1 MELILVKAAAALVL
15 PPGGNIV
22 LGIAGLVLWRRARV
36 PAAIL
41 ITVSLASL
49 LVLSTPRAADALYK
63 GLESFEPLTPAA
75 AVADEIGAI
84 VVLSGGRNGNARE
97 YGGETVAH
105 RTLVRLHYG
114 ARLQRET
121 GLPLLVSGG
130 SVFGDSTPEADLMR
144 NVLEEDF
151 NVPVRWL
158 ENRSRT
164 TAENAQFTA
173 ELLAREG
180 VTAILLVTHAMH
192 MLRAAEAFENQGV
205 RVYAAPTGFQ
215 FGGRADSGIFDWLP
229 SASALEKSR
238 TALHEYLGRLWYGIR
253 Y

>member
-1 MELILVKAAAALVL
+1 MELILVKAVAALAL

-22 LGIAGLVLWRRARV
+22 LGIAGLLLWRRARV
-36 PAAIL
+36 LAAIL
-41 ITVSLASL
+41 MTVSLASL
-49 LVLSTPRAADALYK
+49 LVLSTPRVVDALYQ
-63 GLESFEPLTPAA
+63 GLESFEPLTPGV

-97 YGGETVAH
+97 HGGETVSH

-114 ARLQRET
+114 ARLQRQT

-130 SVFGDSTPEADLMR
+130 SVFGDSTPEAALMGK
-144 NVLEEDF
+144 VLEEDF

-173 ELLAREG
+173 QLLAGEG

-192 MLRAAEAFENQGV
+192 MPRAAEAFEAQGV
-205 RVYAAPTGFQ
+205 RVYAAPTGFR
-215 FGGRADSGIFDWLP
+215 FSGRAGAGVLDWLP
-229 SASALEKSR
+229 SADSLDKSR
-238 TALHEYLGRLWYGIR
+238 TALHEYLGRLWYAIR

>member
-36 PAAIL
+36 LAAIL
-41 ITVSLASL
+41 ITVSFAIL
-49 LVLSTPRAADALYK
+49 LVLSTPRVANALYK
-63 GLESFEPLTPAA
+63 GLEFFEPRTPGV
-75 AVADEIGAI
+75 AVADEIGVI
-84 VVLSGGRNGNARE
+84 VVLSGGRNSNARE
-97 YGGETVAH
+97 YGGETVSYG
-105 RTLVRLHYG
+105 TLVRLRYG
-114 ARLQRET
+114 ARLHRET

-130 SVFGDSTPEADLMR
+130 SVFGDPTPEAGLMR
-144 NVLEEDF
+144 DVLEEDF

-173 ELLAREG
+173 KLLAKEG

-192 MLRAAEAFENQGV
+192 MLRATEAFETQDV
-205 RVYAAPTGFQ
+205 RVYVAPTGFR
-215 FGGRADSGIFDWLP
+215 FSARADAGILDWLP
-229 SASALEKSR
+229 SAGALEKSR
-238 TALHEYLGRLWYGIR
+238 AALHEYLGRVWYGIR